1 MEIFCLLEKLI
12 YKMFTGIVE
21 EIGKIKKIKENDLV
35 IECKKVI
42 EGSNIG
48 DSISVSGICLTI
60 TSITDNSLHFQLT
73 EETKSKTFFGF
84 EFGIEKSTV
93 NLERAASYDKRIGG
107 HLLEGHIEGIA
118 VCKKINVLKNSNEVI
133 FETDK
138 NIIDNIVEKGYIGI
152 DGTSITIV
160 SIDNNQ
166 FAISLIP
173 HTMNI
178 TTLGHLSK
186 NQIVN
191 IETDINARYIRK
203 YVEQIMKN

>member
-1 MEIFCLLEKLI
+1 M
-12 YKMFTGIVE
+12 
-21 EIGKIKKIKENDLV
+21 
-35 IECKKVI
+35 
-42 EGSNIG
+42 
-48 DSISVSGICLTI
+48 
-60 TSITDNSLHFQLT
+60 
-73 EETKSKTFFGF
+73 
-84 EFGIEKSTV
+84 
-93 NLERAASYDKRIGG
+93 
-107 HLLEGHIEGIA
+107 
-118 VCKKINVLKNSNEVI
+118 I

-173 HTMNI
+173 HTMDI

-203 YVEQIMKN
+203 YVEQIMNK

>member
-1 MEIFCLLEKLI
+1 MEIFYLLEKLI

-21 EIGKIKKIKENDLV
+21 EIGKIRKIKENNLV

-60 TSITDNSLHFQLT
+60 TSITDDSLHFQLT
-73 EETKSKTFFGF
+73 EETKSKTFLGS
-84 EFGIEKSTV
+84 EQEKSTV
-93 NLERAASYDKRIGG
+93 NLERAASFNKRIGG
-107 HLLEGHIEGIA
+107 HLLEGHIEGTA
-118 VCKKINVLKNSNEVI
+118 VCKKINILKNSNEVI

-138 NIIDNIVEKGYIGI
+138 KIIDNIVEKGYIGI

-173 HTMNI
+173 LTMDI

-203 YVEQIMKN
+203 YVEQIMKK

>member
-1 MEIFCLLEKLI
+1 
-12 YKMFTGIVE
+12 MFTGIVE
-21 EIGKIKKIKENDLV
+21 EIGKIRKIKENNLV

-60 TSITDNSLHFQLT
+60 TSITDDSLHFQIT
-73 EETKSKTFFGF
+73 EETKSKTFLGS
-84 EFGIEKSTV
+84 EQEKSTV
-93 NLERAASYDKRIGG
+93 NLERAASFDKRIGG
-107 HLLEGHIEGIA
+107 HLLEGHIEGTA
-118 VCKKINVLKNSNEVI
+118 VCKKINILKNSNEVI

-138 NIIDNIVEKGYIGI
+138 KIII
-152 DGTSITIV
+152 
-160 SIDNNQ
+160 IDNNQ

-173 HTMNI
+173 LTMDT

-203 YVEQIMKN
+203 YVEQIMKK

>member
-1 MEIFCLLEKLI
+1 MEIFYLLEKLI

-21 EIGKIKKIKENDLV
+21 EIGKIRKIKENNLV

-60 TSITDNSLHFQLT
+60 TSITDDSLHFQLT
-73 EETKSKTFFGF
+73 EETKSKTFFGS
-84 EFGIEKSTV
+84 EQEKSTV
-93 NLERAASYDKRIGG
+93 NLERAASFDKRIGG
-107 HLLEGHIEGIA
+107 HLLEGHIEGTAI
-118 VCKKINVLKNSNEVI
+118 CKKINKLKNSNEVI
-133 FETDK
+133 LETDN

-160 SIDNNQ
+160 SINNNQ

-173 HTMNI
+173 HTMDI

-203 YVEQIMKN
+203 YVEQIMKK

>member
-1 MEIFCLLEKLI
+1 MSKIIELKNVNKWFDKFQALKDVNLEVNQQEKIVICGPSGSGKSTLI
-12 YKMFTGIVE
+12 RCINRLEEHQKGSIIVDGTE
-21 EIGKIKKIKENDLV
+21 
-35 IECKKVI
+35 
-42 EGSNIG
+42 
-48 DSISVSGICLTI
+48 
-60 TSITDNSLHFQLT
+60 LT
-73 EETKSKTFFGF
+73 EETKSKTFLGS
-84 EFGIEKSTV
+84 EQEKSTV
-93 NLERAASYDKRIGG
+93 NLERAASFNKRIGG
-107 HLLEGHIEGIA
+107 HLLEGHIEGTA
-118 VCKKINVLKNSNEVI
+118 VCKKINILKNSNEVI

-138 NIIDNIVEKGYIGI
+138 KIIDNIVEKGYIGI

-173 HTMNI
+173 LTMDI

-203 YVEQIMKN
+203 YVEQIMKK

>member
-1 MEIFCLLEKLI
+1 
-12 YKMFTGIVE
+12 MFTGIVE
-21 EIGKIKKIKENDLV
+21 EIGKIRKIKENNLV

-42 EGSNIG
+42 KGSNIG

-60 TSITDNSLHFQLT
+60 TSITDDSLHFQLFG
-73 EETKSKTFFGF
+73 SKQ
-84 EFGIEKSTV
+84 EKSTV
-93 NLERAASYDKRIGG
+93 NLERAASFNKRIGG
-107 HLLEGHIEGIA
+107 HLLEGHIEGTA
-118 VCKKINVLKNSNEVI
+118 VCKKINILKNSNEVI

-138 NIIDNIVEKGYIGI
+138 KIINNIVEKGYIGI

-160 SIDNNQ
+160 SKDNNQ

-173 HTMNI
+173 LTMDI

-203 YVEQIMKN
+203 YVEQIMKK

>member
-1 MEIFCLLEKLI
+1 MEIFYLLEKLI

-21 EIGKIKKIKENDLV
+21 EIGKIKKIKENNLI

-60 TSITDNSLHFQLT
+60 TSITDDSLHFQLT
-73 EETKSKTFFGF
+73 EETKSKTFFGSKQ
-84 EFGIEKSTV
+84 EKSTV

-107 HLLEGHIEGIA
+107 HLLEGHIEGTV
-118 VCKKINVLKNSNEVI
+118 VCKKISVLKNSNEVI

-173 HTMNI
+173 HTMDI

-203 YVEQIMKN
+203 YVEQIMNK

>member
-1 MEIFCLLEKLI
+1 MTDQIIQMVNVNKWFGSFQVLKDINLEVNQKQKIVVCGPSGSGKSTLI
-12 YKMFTGIVE
+12 RCINRLEEHQKGSIVVDGTE
-21 EIGKIKKIKENDLV
+21 
-35 IECKKVI
+35 
-42 EGSNIG
+42 
-48 DSISVSGICLTI
+48 
-60 TSITDNSLHFQLT
+60 LT
-73 EETKSKTFFGF
+73 EETKSKTFFGSKQ
-84 EFGIEKSTV
+84 EKSTV

-107 HLLEGHIEGIA
+107 DVLECHIEGTA
-118 VCKKINVLKNSNEVI
+118 GCKKISVLKNSNEVI

-173 HTMNI
+173 HTMDI

-203 YVEQIMKN
+203 YVEQIMNK

>member
-1 MEIFCLLEKLI
+1 MVC
-12 YKMFTGIVE
+12 
-21 EIGKIKKIKENDLV
+21 
-35 IECKKVI
+35 
-42 EGSNIG
+42 
-48 DSISVSGICLTI
+48 
-60 TSITDNSLHFQLT
+60 SLYL
-73 EETKSKTFFGF
+73 
-84 EFGIEKSTV
+84 
-93 NLERAASYDKRIGG
+93 ASYDKRIGG

>member
-1 MEIFCLLEKLI
+1 
-12 YKMFTGIVE
+12 MFTGIVE

-60 TSITDNSLHFQLT
+60 TSITDDSLHFQLT
-73 EETKSKTFFGF
+73 EETKSKTFFGSKQ
-84 EFGIEKSTV
+84 EKSTV

-107 HLLEGHIEGIA
+107 HLLEGHIEGTA
-118 VCKKINVLKNSNEVI
+118 ECKKISALKNSNEVI

-138 NIIDNIVEKGYIGI
+138 NIIDNIVEKGYIAI

-173 HTMNI
+173 HTMDI

-203 YVEQIMKN
+203 YVEQIMNK